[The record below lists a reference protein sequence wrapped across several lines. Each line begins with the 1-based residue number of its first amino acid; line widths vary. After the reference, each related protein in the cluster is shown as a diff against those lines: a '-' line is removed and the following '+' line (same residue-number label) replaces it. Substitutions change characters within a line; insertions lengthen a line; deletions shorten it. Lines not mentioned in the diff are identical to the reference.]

1 MDAEID
7 QAPVAE
13 RLRWQV
19 PAWYRRIGLASWY
32 FIGILIAFGAIAAIV
47 AATSSIAAPLTLGAL
62 LAVAFLPVV
71 SWLEARSIPR
81 ALSAVIVLVGLIA
94 FAVAVVWLMIA
105 AVVGQSGE
113 ISSALDAAIVELQDA
128 ADSMAVDPEL
138 VARIDDALS
147 GALPAIGGGVAAL
160 IVSVLDSAVGLITGS
175 LLGAIVMYYVLKD
188 GPKMGRAWVERA
200 TDPDASRRRLGERVI
215 TDVRNYLKGRT
226 ALAAINGI
234 GIGLGAAAFG
244 VPAAGAIAV
253 VNFVGGYIPYLGAFI
268 GGAFAVLMALG
279 DGGVAPAIAMLVL
292 SLALN
297 IGLENLLEPKL
308 LGDSLNLHP
317 LLVLLA
323 TALGGLVAGM
333 MGLILAAP
341 VTAIALDIKNELSDT
356 GFFDGPDP
364 PLPD

>member
-1 MDAEID
+1 MDADAEH
-7 QAPVAE
+7 APVATPA
-13 RLRWQV
+13 RWQL
-19 PAWYRRIGLASWY
+19 PGWYRRIGLASWY
-32 FIGILIAFGAIAAIV
+32 FIGVLIALGAIATII
-47 AATSSIAAPLTLGAL
+47 AATSSIVAPLTLGVL
-62 LAVAFLPVV
+62 LAVAFLPIVR
-71 SWLEARSIPR
+71 WLEERSIPR

-94 FAVAVVWLMIA
+94 FAVALVWWMIS

-113 ISSALDAAIVELQDA
+113 ISAVLDAAILELRDF
-128 ADSMAVDPEL
+128 ADSIAVDPE
-138 VARIDDALS
+138 VVDRIDSAAS
-147 GALPAIGGGVAAL
+147 GALPAVGGGIASLV
-160 IVSVLDSAVGLITGS
+160 VSVLDSALGLITGS

-188 GPKMGRAWVERA
+188 GPEMGRTWLDKAA
-200 TDPDASRRRLGERVI
+200 DPDASRRRLGERVI
-215 TDVRNYLKGRT
+215 SDVRNYLRGRT
-226 ALAAINGI
+226 ALAATNGV
-234 GIGLGAAAFG
+234 GIGLGAVVLG

-279 DGGVAPAIAMLVL
+279 DGGITPAVAMLVI
-292 SLALN
+292 SVALN

-341 VTAIALDIKNELSDT
+341 VTAIALDIKSELQST
-356 GFFDGPDP
+356 GFFDGPEP
-364 PLPD
+364 TSIE